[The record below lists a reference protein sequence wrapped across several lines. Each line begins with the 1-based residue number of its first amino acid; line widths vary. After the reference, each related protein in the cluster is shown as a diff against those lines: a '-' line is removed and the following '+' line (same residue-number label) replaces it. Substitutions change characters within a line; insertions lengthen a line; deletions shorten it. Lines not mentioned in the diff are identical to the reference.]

1 MKMYIIRHGQTP
13 WNARKCLQGRSDVDL
28 NENGIYLAELT
39 GKALRD
45 VTFDMAFTSPLIRAK
60 HTAQCILAGRKVPI
74 IEDERLIEISFG
86 IYEGCCYAEENRQV
100 PQQWIENFFHAPQDY
115 VAAPGGESLDDVEKR
130 TRNFMEDIC
139 SRKELQDKT
148 ILVSTH
154 GCALRGLLNSIRESN
169 REDYWHGGVSK
180 NCAVSIV
187 TCNRG
192 EKPVLV
198 EEIIFIIKEYIY
210 MKHRIFI
217 LICRRN

>member
-28 NENGIYLAELT
+28 NENGIHLAELT
-39 GKALRD
+39 GAALRD
-45 VTFDMAFTSPLIRAK
+45 VPFDMAFTSPLIRAK
-60 HTAQCILAGRKVPI
+60 HTAQCILAGREVPI
-74 IEDERLIEISFG
+74 VEDARLIEISLG

-115 VAAPGGESLDDVEKR
+115 MAAPGGESLDDVERR
-130 TRNFMEDIC
+130 TRDFMEDIC
-139 SRKELQDKT
+139 DRKELQDKT

-154 GCALRGLLNSIRESN
+154 GCALRGLLNSIREST

-198 EEIIFIIKEYIY
+198 EENHIY
-210 MKHRIFI
+210 Y
-217 LICRRN
+217 

>member
-169 REDYWHGGVSK
+169 REEYWHGGVSK

-198 EEIIFIIKEYIY
+198 EENHIY
-210 MKHRIFI
+210 Y
-217 LICRRN
+217 

>member
-86 IYEGCCYAEENRQV
+86 IYEVCCYEEENRQDMFISGPV
-100 PQQWIENFFHAPQDY
+100 FCCLKFSVLN
-115 VAAPGGESLDDVEKR
+115 
-130 TRNFMEDIC
+130 
-139 SRKELQDKT
+139 
-148 ILVSTH
+148 
-154 GCALRGLLNSIRESN
+154 LR
-169 REDYWHGGVSK
+169 
-180 NCAVSIV
+180 
-187 TCNRG
+187 
-192 EKPVLV
+192 
-198 EEIIFIIKEYIY
+198 
-210 MKHRIFI
+210 
-217 LICRRN
+217 

>member
-115 VAAPGGESLDDVEKR
+115 VAAPGVESLDDVEKR

-198 EEIIFIIKEYIY
+198 EENHIY
-210 MKHRIFI
+210 Y
-217 LICRRN
+217 

>member
-60 HTAQCILAGRKVPI
+60 HTAQCILAGREVPI

-86 IYEGCCYAEENRQV
+86 SYEGCCYAEENRQV

-130 TRNFMEDIC
+130 TRDFMEDIC

-198 EEIIFIIKEYIY
+198 EENHIY
-210 MKHRIFI
+210 Y
-217 LICRRN
+217 

>member
-100 PQQWIENFFHAPQDY
+100 PQQWIENFFQAPQDY

-198 EEIIFIIKEYIY
+198 EENHIY
-210 MKHRIFI
+210 Y
-217 LICRRN
+217 

>member
-198 EEIIFIIKEYIY
+198 EENHIFY
-210 MKHRIFI
+210 
-217 LICRRN
+217 

>member
-45 VTFDMAFTSPLIRAK
+45 VTVDMAFTSPLIRAK
-60 HTAQCILAGRKVPI
+60 HTAQCILAGREVPI

-86 IYEGCCYAEENRQV
+86 IY
-100 PQQWIENFFHAPQDY
+100 ENFFHAPQDY

-130 TRNFMEDIC
+130 TRDFMEDIC

-198 EEIIFIIKEYIY
+198 EENHIY
-210 MKHRIFI
+210 Y
-217 LICRRN
+217 

>member
-169 REDYWHGGVSK
+169 REGGVSK

-198 EEIIFIIKEYIY
+198 EENHIY
-210 MKHRIFI
+210 Y
-217 LICRRN
+217 

>member
-13 WNARKCLQGRSDVDL
+13 WNAHKCLQGRSDVAL

-60 HTAQCILAGRKVPI
+60 HTAQCILAGREVPI

-130 TRNFMEDIC
+130 TRDFMEDIC

-198 EEIIFIIKEYIY
+198 EENHIY
-210 MKHRIFI
+210 Y
-217 LICRRN
+217 

>member
-1 MKMYIIRHGQTP
+1 MYIIRHGQTP

-154 GCALRGLLNSIRESN
+154 GGALRGLLNSIRESN

-198 EEIIFIIKEYIY
+198 EENHIY
-210 MKHRIFI
+210 Y
-217 LICRRN
+217 

>member
-139 SRKELQDKT
+139 SRKDLQDKT

-198 EEIIFIIKEYIY
+198 EENHIY
-210 MKHRIFI
+210 Y
-217 LICRRN
+217 

>member
-139 SRKELQDKT
+139 CRKELQDKT

-198 EEIIFIIKEYIY
+198 EENHIY
-210 MKHRIFI
+210 Y
-217 LICRRN
+217 

>member
-169 REDYWHGGVSK
+169 LEDYWHGGVSK

-198 EEIIFIIKEYIY
+198 EENHIY
-210 MKHRIFI
+210 Y
-217 LICRRN
+217 

>member
-13 WNARKCLQGRSDVDL
+13 WNAHKCLQGRSDVDL

-60 HTAQCILAGRKVPI
+60 HTAQCILAGREVPI

-130 TRNFMEDIC
+130 TRDFMEDIC

-169 REDYWHGGVSK
+169 REDYWHGDVSK

-198 EEIIFIIKEYIY
+198 EENHIY
-210 MKHRIFI
+210 Y
-217 LICRRN
+217 

>member
-28 NENGIYLAELT
+28 NENGIHLAELT

-45 VTFDMAFTSPLIRAK
+45 VPFAIAFTSSLIRAK
-60 HTAQCILAGRKVPI
+60 HTAQCILAGREVPI

-130 TRNFMEDIC
+130 TRDFMEDIC

-148 ILVSTH
+148 ILISTH
-154 GCALRGLLNSIRESN
+154 GCALRGLLNSIRESS

-198 EEIIFIIKEYIY
+198 EENHIY
-210 MKHRIFI
+210 Y
-217 LICRRN
+217 

>member
-13 WNARKCLQGRSDVDL
+13 WNARKCLQGRSDVEL
-28 NENGIYLAELT
+28 NENGIRLAETT
-39 GKALRD
+39 GAALRD
-45 VTFDMAFTSPLIRAK
+45 VPFAMAFTSPLMRAK
-60 HTAQCILAGRKVPI
+60 HTAQCILAGREVPI
-74 IEDERLIEISFG
+74 VEDARLIEISFG

-130 TRNFMEDIC
+130 TRDFMEDIC

-148 ILVSTH
+148 VLISTH
-154 GCALRGLLNSIRESN
+154 GCALRGLLNSIREST

-198 EEIIFIIKEYIY
+198 EENHIY
-210 MKHRIFI
+210 Y
-217 LICRRN
+217 

>member
-60 HTAQCILAGRKVPI
+60 HTAQCILAGREVPI

-115 VAAPGGESLDDVEKR
+115 VAAPGGESLDAVEKR
-130 TRNFMEDIC
+130 TRDFMEDIC

-154 GCALRGLLNSIRESN
+154 GCALRGLLNSRRESN

-198 EEIIFIIKEYIY
+198 EENHIY
-210 MKHRIFI
+210 Y
-217 LICRRN
+217 

>member
-115 VAAPGGESLDDVEKR
+115 VAASGGESLDDVEKR

-198 EEIIFIIKEYIY
+198 EENHIY
-210 MKHRIFI
+210 Y
-217 LICRRN
+217 

>member
-13 WNARKCLQGRSDVDL
+13 WNARKCLPGRSDVDL

-198 EEIIFIIKEYIY
+198 EENHIY
-210 MKHRIFI
+210 Y
-217 LICRRN
+217 

>member
-60 HTAQCILAGRKVPI
+60 HTAQCILAGTQVPI
-74 IEDERLIEISFG
+74 IEDERLIEICFG
-86 IYEGCCYAEENRQV
+86 IFEGCCYAEENRQV

-130 TRNFMEDIC
+130 TRDFMEDIC

-198 EEIIFIIKEYIY
+198 EENHIY
-210 MKHRIFI
+210 Y
-217 LICRRN
+217 

>member
-60 HTAQCILAGRKVPI
+60 HTAQCILSGRKVPI

-198 EEIIFIIKEYIY
+198 EENHIY
-210 MKHRIFI
+210 Y
-217 LICRRN
+217 

>member
-28 NENGIYLAELT
+28 NANGIYLAELT

-60 HTAQCILAGRKVPI
+60 HTAQCILAGREVPI

-130 TRNFMEDIC
+130 TRDFMEDIC

-198 EEIIFIIKEYIY
+198 EENHIY
-210 MKHRIFI
+210 Y
-217 LICRRN
+217 

>member
-60 HTAQCILAGRKVPI
+60 HTAQCILAGREVPI

-100 PQQWIENFFHAPQDY
+100 PPQWIENFFHAPQDY

-130 TRNFMEDIC
+130 TRDFMEDIC

-198 EEIIFIIKEYIY
+198 EENHIY
-210 MKHRIFI
+210 Y
-217 LICRRN
+217 

>member
-192 EKPVLV
+192 EKPFLV
-198 EEIIFIIKEYIY
+198 EENHIY
-210 MKHRIFI
+210 Y
-217 LICRRN
+217 

>member
-60 HTAQCILAGRKVPI
+60 HTAQCILAGREVPI

-130 TRNFMEDIC
+130 TSDFMEDIC

-198 EEIIFIIKEYIY
+198 EENHMYY
-210 MKHRIFI
+210 
-217 LICRRN
+217 

>member
-60 HTAQCILAGRKVPI
+60 HTAQCILAGREVPI

-115 VAAPGGESLDDVEKR
+115 VAAPGGESLDAVEKR
-130 TRNFMEDIC
+130 TRDFMEDIC

-198 EEIIFIIKEYIY
+198 EGVYI
-210 MKHRIFI
+210 
-217 LICRRN
+217 

>member
-45 VTFDMAFTSPLIRAK
+45 VTFDMAFTSPLIRAI
-60 HTAQCILAGRKVPI
+60 HTAQCILAGREVPI

-130 TRNFMEDIC
+130 TRDFMEDIC

-198 EEIIFIIKEYIY
+198 EENHIY
-210 MKHRIFI
+210 Y
-217 LICRRN
+217 

>member
-198 EEIIFIIKEYIY
+198 EVNHIY
-210 MKHRIFI
+210 Y
-217 LICRRN
+217 

>member
-45 VTFDMAFTSPLIRAK
+45 VTIDMAFTSPLIRAK
-60 HTAQCILAGRKVPI
+60 HTAQCILAGREVPI

-187 TCNRG
+187 TCNKG

-198 EEIIFIIKEYIY
+198 EENHIY
-210 MKHRIFI
+210 Y
-217 LICRRN
+217 

>member
-45 VTFDMAFTSPLIRAK
+45 VTFDMAFTSPLMRAK
-60 HTAQCILAGRKVPI
+60 HTALCILAGRKVPI

-198 EEIIFIIKEYIY
+198 EENHIY
-210 MKHRIFI
+210 Y
-217 LICRRN
+217 

>member
-45 VTFDMAFTSPLIRAK
+45 VTIDMAFTSPLIRAK

-198 EEIIFIIKEYIY
+198 EENHIY
-210 MKHRIFI
+210 Y
-217 LICRRN
+217 

>member
-60 HTAQCILAGRKVPI
+60 HTAQCILAGREVPI

-115 VAAPGGESLDDVEKR
+115 VAAPGGESLDDVEKH
-130 TRNFMEDIC
+130 TRDFMEDIC

-198 EEIIFIIKEYIY
+198 EENHIY
-210 MKHRIFI
+210 Y
-217 LICRRN
+217 

>member
-60 HTAQCILAGRKVPI
+60 HTAQCILAGREVPI

-115 VAAPGGESLDDVEKR
+115 VAAPGGESLDAVEKR
-130 TRNFMEDIC
+130 TRDFMEDIC

-154 GCALRGLLNSIRESN
+154 GCSLRGLLNSIRESN

-198 EEIIFIIKEYIY
+198 EENHIY
-210 MKHRIFI
+210 Y
-217 LICRRN
+217 

>member
-60 HTAQCILAGRKVPI
+60 HTAQCILAGGEVPI

-130 TRNFMEDIC
+130 TRDFMEDIC

-198 EEIIFIIKEYIY
+198 EENHIY
-210 MKHRIFI
+210 Y
-217 LICRRN
+217 

>member
-45 VTFDMAFTSPLIRAK
+45 VTFDMAFTCPLIRAK
-60 HTAQCILAGRKVPI
+60 HTAQCILAGREVPI

-130 TRNFMEDIC
+130 TRDFMEDIC

-198 EEIIFIIKEYIY
+198 EENHIY
-210 MKHRIFI
+210 Y
-217 LICRRN
+217 

>member
-45 VTFDMAFTSPLIRAK
+45 VTIDMAFTSPLIRAK
-60 HTAQCILAGRKVPI
+60 HTAQCILAGREVPI

-169 REDYWHGGVSK
+169 WEDYWHGGVSK

-198 EEIIFIIKEYIY
+198 EENHIY
-210 MKHRIFI
+210 Y
-217 LICRRN
+217 

>member
-28 NENGIYLAELT
+28 NENGIHLAELT

-45 VTFDMAFTSPLIRAK
+45 VPFAMAFTSPLIRAK
-60 HTAQCILAGRKVPI
+60 HTAQCILAGREVPI

-130 TRNFMEDIC
+130 TRDFMEDIC

-198 EEIIFIIKEYIY
+198 EENHIY
-210 MKHRIFI
+210 Y
-217 LICRRN
+217 

>member
-169 REDYWHGGVSK
+169 REDYWHGGVSR

-198 EEIIFIIKEYIY
+198 EENHIY
-210 MKHRIFI
+210 Y
-217 LICRRN
+217 

>member
-60 HTAQCILAGRKVPI
+60 HTAQCILAGREVPI

-100 PQQWIENFFHAPQDY
+100 PQQWIEKFFHAPQDY

-130 TRNFMEDIC
+130 TRDFMEDIC

-198 EEIIFIIKEYIY
+198 EENHIY
-210 MKHRIFI
+210 Y
-217 LICRRN
+217 